1 MEYSKL
7 FPKIRIHKKVLR
19 VTKSKLPT
27 PLEEPEDAE
36 SFIDD
41 NYVVG
46 EVNPGPTPNIS
57 LDLLH
62 TIHPGLIPNE
72 ES

>member
-27 PLEEPEDAE
+27 P
-36 SFIDD
+36 IDD